1 MPLRDINLFHH
12 VQNAIESLL
21 AHRLRTILTML
32 GVTIGI
38 ASVTAILSITRG
50 ASELIAGQIQNLQG
64 NIAVLRSGAQSQNQ
78 AETFSSTQTNYAAAT
93 LTEDDVQ
100 SLKKISEIESVAP
113 LASIRTTI
121 KSGSN
126 GNPNTAY
133 SVVGTTP
140 ELAKINNLTLREGQ
154 FMDEGSNAST
164 VVLGEQL
171 AINLFGTEHAIGKVL
186 QLHGK
191 NFTVIGVLKKT
202 NQPVNFS
209 NIDFDNA
216 AMMSTQALKEFTQN
230 VTQIQQINI
239 KSQSPE
245 KLANAIKQADAA
257 ILKNHQ
263 DERDF
268 SVLTGEDI
276 SRPTSQLFYTIS
288 LVATIIASISLIVG
302 GIGIMNILLVNV
314 AERTREIGIR
324 KAVGASNSHIMWQF
338 IIESIVISLCGG
350 IAGYL
355 IGMVAAVILSFSLPF
370 APSFSFN
377 VPIISL
383 ALALVVGIA
392 FGIYPAIK
400 AARKDPIESLRRPF

>member
-50 ASELIAGQIQNLQG
+50 ASELIAGQIHNLQG

-100 SLKKISEIESVAP
+100 SLKKIPEIESVAP

-140 ELAKINNLTLREGQ
+140 E
-154 FMDEGSNAST
+154 
-164 VVLGEQL
+164 LGEQL

-276 SRPTSQLFYTIS
+276 SRPTSQLFHTIS

>member
-239 KSQSPE
+239 KSQNPE
-245 KLANAIKQADAA
+245 KLASAIKQADAA

-276 SRPTSQLFYTIS
+276 SRPTSQLFHTIS